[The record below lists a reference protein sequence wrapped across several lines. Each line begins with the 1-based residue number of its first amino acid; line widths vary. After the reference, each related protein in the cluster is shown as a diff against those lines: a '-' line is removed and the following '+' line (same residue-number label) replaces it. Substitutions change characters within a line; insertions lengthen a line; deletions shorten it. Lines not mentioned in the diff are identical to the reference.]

1 VGTLLSELRYR
12 LRAIFRRGSLERDL
26 DEELRFH
33 LEREAEKL
41 RGEGAD
47 EAEARRRARLA
58 LGGVEVVKE
67 ADRDARGVAA
77 VEALARDARYALRA
91 VRRNPGFTAVAVL
104 TLALGIGANTAIISV
119 VHAVLLRP
127 LPYRDADRLVTVTS
141 TVSGPPGGGA
151 GAAMAVSY
159 PDFEDIGRLVDA
171 VAGIAAYSSDRYN
184 FTNADQPRELQV
196 TRTTGDLF
204 AVLGVAPL
212 IGRAFAPA
220 ETHAPLAIISH
231 NLWVA
236 SFGGGRSAL
245 GRLIALDDT
254 AFTIVGVMPAGFAFP
269 DAGTDVWIPIGWALA
284 DPAMTEMRMYRPF
297 STVARLAPGASLA
310 RLQRDLDLLGT
321 RVTASGEATSKFGSG
336 ETFAAGLLRDQI
348 VGDARRPLLILF
360 GAVALVLLIA
370 CVNAANLL
378 VARASTREKEFA
390 VRRAIGA
397 GRGAIVRQLL
407 VESVLLALGGALV
420 GLGLAAAGL
429 HLLRAQLPHGYAAGI
444 DGTVLAFTVLLAAAT
459 GLGFGV
465 VPALRASAPALEQSL
480 RDSAGGTVG
489 RPRRRARD
497 LLVVSEVALALVLLV
512 GAALLVRSFVS
523 LSTLDPGFDP
533 QGLLAARIRLTP
545 ARYATLSQKR
555 AFFDDVL
562 RRLRTQPGV
571 GAVTLA
577 DGPPLSGDVNT
588 VGFDPQSIRPD
599 DPESFLQIAATA
611 VGPDFFSTMRIPV
624 LEGRAITA
632 DDREHTK
639 PVCVVSEAL
648 AHELWPHQDPIG
660 QGGMGRGGD
669 ATVVGVVGD
678 VRGESLER
686 QGWPALYT
694 PAAQAER
701 SRDFDAM
708 WIVIRSAHP
717 LRVVPELRLAVRAE
731 DRTQPIASISTYDAM
746 VQVRYAG
753 LELMAALITLFA
765 GLALVLAVIGIAGVT
780 AYAVAQRTRELGIRI
795 AMGARA
801 VDVVGLLLRES
812 AALVGIGLVIGL
824 GAALGVTRTLR
835 SLLFGVTSTDPATFA
850 GAAAALGLVALLAT
864 YLPARRAARV
874 DPVVTLR
881 QE

>member
-1 VGTLLSELRYR
+1 
-12 LRAIFRRGSLERDL
+12 
-26 DEELRFH
+26 
-33 LEREAEKL
+33 
-41 RGEGAD
+41 
-47 EAEARRRARLA
+47 
-58 LGGVEVVKE
+58 
-67 ADRDARGVAA
+67 
-77 VEALARDARYALRA
+77 
-91 VRRNPGFTAVAVL
+91 
-104 TLALGIGANTAIISV
+104 
-119 VHAVLLRP
+119 
-127 LPYRDADRLVTVTS
+127 
-141 TVSGPPGGGA
+141 
-151 GAAMAVSY
+151 M
-159 PDFEDIGRLVDA
+159 
-171 VAGIAAYSSDRYN
+171 
-184 FTNADQPRELQV
+184 
-196 TRTTGDLF
+196 
-204 AVLGVAPL
+204 
-212 IGRAFAPA
+212 
-220 ETHAPLAIISH
+220 
-231 NLWVA
+231 
-236 SFGGGRSAL
+236 
-245 GRLIALDDT
+245 
-254 AFTIVGVMPAGFAFP
+254 
-269 DAGTDVWIPIGWALA
+269 
-284 DPAMTEMRMYRPF
+284 
-297 STVARLAPGASLA
+297 
-310 RLQRDLDLLGT
+310 
-321 RVTASGEATSKFGSG
+321 
-336 ETFAAGLLRDQI
+336 
-348 VGDARRPLLILF
+348 
-360 GAVALVLLIA
+360 
-370 CVNAANLL
+370 
-378 VARASTREKEFA
+378 
-390 VRRAIGA
+390 
-397 GRGAIVRQLL
+397 
-407 VESVLLALGGALV
+407 
-420 GLGLAAAGL
+420 
-429 HLLRAQLPHGYAAGI
+429 
-444 DGTVLAFTVLLAAAT
+444 
-459 GLGFGV
+459 
-465 VPALRASAPALEQSL
+465 
-480 RDSAGGTVG
+480 
-489 RPRRRARD
+489 
-497 LLVVSEVALALVLLV
+497 SEVALALVLLV

-523 LSTLDPGFDP
+523 LSTLDPGFGP